1 MPPAKLFI
9 AALLFFSLCTVSL
22 SGQSLSSAPVKP
34 LFASLERQE
43 NDGQELHQAFFSDRE
58 KDLYFVDFEKI
69 SVNLQNVV
77 VRSSDGAV
85 VLEENVFD
93 LPVDAIYEL
102 DFSRYAPGV
111 YQVELRAFTEV
122 IRQKIKVD

>member
-1 MPPAKLFI
+1 M
-9 AALLFFSLCTVSL
+9 
-22 SGQSLSSAPVKP
+22 
-34 LFASLERQE
+34 
-43 NDGQELHQAFFSDRE
+43 HQAFFSDRE